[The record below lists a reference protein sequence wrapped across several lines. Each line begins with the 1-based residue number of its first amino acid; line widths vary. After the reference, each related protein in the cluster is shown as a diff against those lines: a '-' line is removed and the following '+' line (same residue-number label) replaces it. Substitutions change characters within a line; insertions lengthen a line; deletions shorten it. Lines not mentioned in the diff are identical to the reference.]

1 MRKGRIHESLEST
14 SMDIAVCVE
23 EVILDDSPVYVV
35 YPEDEIYSEVVGV
48 AESKEEAWQD
58 FASSFNRMCYNDN
71 GAPIFIEA

>member
-1 MRKGRIHESLEST
+1 
-14 SMDIAVCVE
+14 MDINVFVE

-48 AESKEEAWQD
+48 AESMEEAWRD
-58 FASSFNRMCYNDN
+58 FASSFNRMCYSDN